1 MINKTAT
8 GTAGVLVRPA
18 GEAINSADTLLLA
31 IREYKKTA
39 MREFL
44 GFDWSENEQGEI
56 AVESSWRSI
65 PLSDAAETP
74 DGIAFG
80 RDDLPVT
87 AVAGPAESVAA
98 AAPGC
103 VKNLRFNGSGCLRV
117 PASALNGPESL
128 EVAGADLLVVTA
140 DSDAGSSAIYPV
152 FSDPCALGPGMARIR
167 ADACVCEPFYLL
179 NILHFYYHLGIM
191 PRVVSPGRMD
201 LSRKALQ
208 SLPVP
213 VPPIDDQKRI
223 TGLMLALS
231 GGIVAVEQFK
241 MEIEKIAIL

>member
-8 GTAGVLVRPA
+8 GTAGVLMHPA
-18 GEAINSADTLLLA
+18 GEAINSADALLLA
-31 IREYKKTA
+31 IRGYKIMA
-39 MREFL
+39 MKDFL
-44 GFDWSENEQGEI
+44 GFAWSAIEHGEI
-56 AVESSWRSI
+56 AVESAWRSI
-65 PLSDAAETP
+65 PLREAAETP

-80 RDDLPVT
+80 RNDLPVT
-87 AVAGPAESVAA
+87 AAAGPSESVAA

-117 PASALNGPESL
+117 PVSALKGQEAL
-128 EVAGADLLVVTA
+128 EVAGADILVVTA

-179 NILHFYYHLGIM
+179 NILHFYYHIGVM
-191 PRVVSPGRMD
+191 SRVVSPGRTD
-201 LSRKALQ
+201 LSREALL

-213 VPPIDDQKRI
+213 VPPIDEQKRI